1 MSNNSTHQASG
12 NAAENYAQI
21 ASAWMLPWAEN
32 LVASANLTAGERVLD
47 LACGTGFVGRT
58 AKPIV
63 GAEGVVIGVD
73 LNPMM
78 VAVARSVTGLDVRE
92 VSADAT
98 GLDSGSFDVVACQQ
112 GLQYF
117 PDPRSVLRE
126 SIRCLRAGGRARFS
140 VWAGFTE
147 NPFITGQIDALKDHL
162 PPEAVAASR
171 RTNIDSLGGE
181 QGVASMFEEAG
192 FVNVGVVTERLEIHL
207 PSMAEFFP
215 KMIATTSF
223 APTFEALSDGEKRA
237 VIEKMRG
244 SVSERAGEEG
254 TIAHMTA
261 VVAGGS
267 RLSARP
273 SAATPRSFGEGRQG
287 GQSRSG

>member
-1 MSNNSTHQASG
+1 MSVKSGYQVSG
-12 NAAENYAQI
+12 NAAENYEQI

-58 AKPIV
+58 AQPIV
-63 GAEGVVIGVD
+63 GAEGLVVGVD

-98 GLDSGSFDVVACQQ
+98 GFDSGSFDVVLCQQ

-117 PDPRSVLRE
+117 PDPGAVLRE
-126 SIRCLRAGGRARFS
+126 SIRCLRPRGRARFS
-140 VWAGFTE
+140 LWAGFTE
-147 NPFITGQIDALKDHL
+147 NPFIAGQINALKDHL
-162 PPEAVAASR
+162 PSEVVAKFRA
-171 RTNIDSLGGE
+171 TNIDSLGGE
-181 QGVASMFEEAG
+181 QGVASMLEEAG
-192 FVNVGVVTERLEIHL
+192 FVDVGVVTERLEIDL

-215 KMIATTSF
+215 KVIATTPYL
-223 APTFEALSDGEKRA
+223 PTFQALSDGEKKA
-237 VIEKMRG
+237 VIEHMRG
-244 SVSERAGEEG
+244 SVSERADGDG

-261 VVAGGS
+261 VVAG
-267 RLSARP
+267 
-273 SAATPRSFGEGRQG
+273 ATRD
-287 GQSRSG
+287 

>member
-1 MSNNSTHQASG
+1 MSNNSGSQVSG
-12 NAAENYAQI
+12 NAAENYEQI
-21 ASAWMLPWAEN
+21 VSALMLPWAEN

-78 VAVARSVTGLDVRE
+78 VAVARRVTGLDVRE

-98 GLDSGSFDVVACQQ
+98 GLDSGSFDVVLCQQ

-117 PDPRSVLRE
+117 PDPGSVLRE
-126 SIRCLRAGGRARFS
+126 SIRCLRPGGRARFS

-147 NPFITGQIDALKDHL
+147 NPFIAGQINALKDHL
-162 PPEAVAASR
+162 PPEVVAKFR
-171 RTNIDSLGGE
+171 GTNVDSLGGE
-181 QGVASMFEEAG
+181 QGIASMLKEAG
-192 FVNVGVVTERLEIHL
+192 FVDVGVVTERLEIDL

-215 KMIATTSF
+215 KMIATTPYL
-223 APTFEALSDGEKRA
+223 PTFEALSDGEKKA
-237 VIEKMRG
+237 VIKHMNG
-244 SVSERAGEEG
+244 SVSDRDGGDG
-254 TIAHMTA
+254 TFARMTA
-261 VVAGGS
+261 VVAGGMK
-267 RLSARP
+267 
-273 SAATPRSFGEGRQG
+273 G
-287 GQSRSG
+287 